1 MTDEELRKEQERI
14 SKLSPEELQAEIK
27 SYEPM
32 FRELVS
38 NFMDKMFGAE
48 QSGIISPKGG
58 KDNDK
63 RTSNRKP

>member
-14 SKLSPEELQAEIK
+14 CKLSPKELQAEIK

-38 NFMDKMFGAE
+38 NFMDKMFGE
-48 QSGIISPKGG
+48 GQI
-58 KDNDK
+58 
-63 RTSNRKP
+63 